1 MNLNIRAN
9 LEKSSDAKLLGPIT
23 WQPIAKDTSRYIKT
37 HRTIRA
43 SHVRKKTAAV
53 RLARQLL
60 FLGGAGKDYVMKKR
74 IWSLQTKFILIITG
88 ITLLLTLFLGFLNLQ
103 TINNMSTTIARMS
116 LNWQAQR
123 AAEPLQNTLIDSSNI
138 LQTMAHALEDTVP
151 DPNALSDANFQN
163 DLKQHM
169 ENQFNMMAN
178 LSSTIYGFF
187 ILFNPAVAGQ
197 DGFWYT
203 WNPEQK
209 QYINHSQEDIKHFF
223 FDANLGHFFLSK
235 ALAQKKPFWQE
246 PYVSPMDGV
255 RKIAYVVP
263 VYSQGKLIAVM
274 GFSIRMQILIDKIEF
289 TKFYSNSYAS
299 LFSDDGKIYYHPEYP
314 GGSPNTSLKDLG
326 MSPYAKT
333 LKDRDSNDHLLTY
346 SYKGEPKKMAFK
358 TLYNGMNLGVC
369 APESSLYAERT
380 RAMLFM
386 AFLIFV
392 FGLIVAIIAALLA
405 NRIIIPL
412 KAIDAAAR
420 RIGKGNYNQP
430 VTIVRNDE
438 LGELA
443 KNMNRTML
451 KMKTMVQQLEALALK
466 DTLTNVWNNTAY
478 EQQVSEINQR
488 IAARD
493 PRLAFSVLM
502 LDINGMKGVNDQ
514 FGHAMGNE
522 MLRRTIKCICSIYT
536 HSSIFRV
543 GGDEFLVLVMGSDY
557 QNRFTL
563 LDQLTPYNQ
572 KRDYQQERPWEQLAF
587 AVGMS
592 DYHPETD
599 TTYQEIFL
607 RADAAM
613 YKNKKAVEG
622 QEVR

>member
-1 MNLNIRAN
+1 
-9 LEKSSDAKLLGPIT
+9 
-23 WQPIAKDTSRYIKT
+23 
-37 HRTIRA
+37 
-43 SHVRKKTAAV
+43 
-53 RLARQLL
+53 
-60 FLGGAGKDYVMKKR
+60 MKKR

-88 ITLLLTLFLGFLNLQ
+88 TTLLLTLFLGFLNLQ
-103 TINNMSTTIARMS
+103 TINTMSMTIARMS

-151 DPNALSDANFQN
+151 DPNALSDAGFRNE
-163 DLKQHM
+163 LKQHM
-169 ENQFNMMAN
+169 ENQFNMTAN

-209 QYINHSQEDIKHFF
+209 QYINHSQEEIKHFF
-223 FDANLGHFFLSK
+223 FDANVGNAFLIK
-235 ALAQKKPFWQE
+235 ALAQKKSFWQE
-246 PYVSPMDGV
+246 PYVSPVDGV
-255 RKIAYVVP
+255 RKIAYIVP

-289 TKFYSNSYAS
+289 TKMYNNSYAS
-299 LFSDDGKIYYHPEYP
+299 LFADDGKIYYHPEYP
-314 GGSPNTSLKDLG
+314 GGSSNTSLKDLG

-333 LKDRDSNDHLLTY
+333 LKGRDSNDHLLAY

-369 APESSLYAERT
+369 APESALYAART
-380 RAMLFM
+380 KAMLFT

-392 FGLIVAIIAALLA
+392 FSLIVASIAALMA
-405 NRIIIPL
+405 NRIIVPL

-420 RIGKGNYNQP
+420 RIGEGNYDQP
-430 VTIVRNDE
+430 LSITRSDE

-443 KNMNRTML
+443 QNMNHTMG
-451 KMKTMVQQLEALALK
+451 KMKTMVQQLETLALEDK
-466 DTLTNVWNNTAY
+466 LTHVGNTTAY
-478 EQQVSEINQR
+478 EQQVTEINQR

-493 PRLAFSVLM
+493 PNLVFSVLM
-502 LDINGMKGVNDQ
+502 IDVNGMKGINDR
-514 FGHAMGNE
+514 FGHIMGNE
-522 MLRRTIKCICSIYT
+522 MLRHTVQFIRATYAYSP
-536 HSSIFRV
+536 IFRI
-543 GGDEFLVLVMGSDY
+543 GGDEFLVLVTGKDY
-557 QNRFTL
+557 QSRFAL
-563 LDQLTPYNQ
+563 LEQLAPCNQ
-572 KRDYQQERPWEQLAF
+572 KRNYQQDRPWEQISF
-587 AVGMS
+587 ATGMS
-592 DYHPETD
+592 DYFPETD

-613 YKNKKAVEG
+613 YQNKKSVEG

>member
-1 MNLNIRAN
+1 
-9 LEKSSDAKLLGPIT
+9 
-23 WQPIAKDTSRYIKT
+23 
-37 HRTIRA
+37 
-43 SHVRKKTAAV
+43 
-53 RLARQLL
+53 
-60 FLGGAGKDYVMKKR
+60 MKKR

-88 ITLLLTLFLGFLNLQ
+88 TTLLLTLFLGFLNLQ
-103 TINNMSTTIARMS
+103 NINTMSMTIARMS

-151 DPNALSDANFQN
+151 DPNALSDAGFRNE
-163 DLKQHM
+163 LKQHM
-169 ENQFNMMAN
+169 ENQFNMTAN

-209 QYINHSQEDIKHFF
+209 QYINHSQEEIKHFF
-223 FDANLGHFFLSK
+223 FDANVGNAFLIK
-235 ALAQKKPFWQE
+235 ALAQKKSFWQE
-246 PYVSPMDGV
+246 PYVSPVDGV
-255 RKIAYVVP
+255 RKIAYIVP

-289 TKFYSNSYAS
+289 TKMYNNSYAS
-299 LFSDDGKIYYHPEYP
+299 LFADDGKIYYHPEYP
-314 GGSPNTSLKDLG
+314 GGSSNTSLKDLG

-333 LKDRDSNDHLLTY
+333 LKGRDSNDHLLAY

-369 APESSLYAERT
+369 APESALYAART
-380 RAMLFM
+380 KAMLFT

-392 FGLIVAIIAALLA
+392 FSLIVASIAALMA
-405 NRIIIPL
+405 NRIIVPL

-420 RIGKGNYNQP
+420 RIGEGNYDQP
-430 VTIVRNDE
+430 LSITRSDE

-443 KNMNRTML
+443 QNMNQTMG
-451 KMKTMVQQLEALALK
+451 KMKTMVQQLETLALEDK
-466 DTLTNVWNNTAY
+466 LTHVGNTTAY
-478 EQQVSEINQR
+478 EQQVTEINQR

-493 PRLAFSVLM
+493 PNLAFSVLM
-502 LDINGMKGVNDQ
+502 IDVNGMKGINDR
-514 FGHAMGNE
+514 FGHTMGNE
-522 MLRRTIKCICSIYT
+522 MLRHTVRFIRATYAYSP
-536 HSSIFRV
+536 IFRI
-543 GGDEFLVLVMGSDY
+543 GGDEFLVLVTGKDY
-557 QNRFTL
+557 QSRFAL
-563 LDQLTPYNQ
+563 LEQLAPYNQ
-572 KRDYQQERPWEQLAF
+572 KRNYQQDRPWEQISF
-587 AVGMS
+587 ATGMS
-592 DYHPETD
+592 DYFPETD

-607 RADAAM
+607 RADTAM
-613 YKNKKAVEG
+613 YQNKKSVEG